1 MCDLGAS
8 AQMYGSLLADILDE
22 LPGKFSDKLAQLN
35 VLVLEKYQELGVPA
49 SRRLPKL
56 TRSRLYGQSKYP
68 CLLHVKGRRVRYF
81 ADVALALSQMFN
93 GSELGKHR
101 EAACEALQT
110 MYNMTDLKQWVF
122 DKKQFKKF
130 DRCLDLFLLHYGF
143 LAKQSYS
150 AGQTKYSVVQKF
162 HMLAHFGRQSK
173 WMTPRTCWA
182 MALKAS

>member
-1 MCDLGAS
+1 
-8 AQMYGSLLADILDE
+8 
-22 LPGKFSDKLAQLN
+22 
-35 VLVLEKYQELGVPA
+35 
-49 SRRLPKL
+49 
-56 TRSRLYGQSKYP
+56 
-68 CLLHVKGRRVRYF
+68 
-81 ADVALALSQMFN
+81 MFN

-182 MALKAS
+182 YGPESFMSVCKGIASSCDRGTPPWMVAQKVCAKFSLAFDLLKGWLDLGLEE